1 MKNRCVCFTALGRVE
16 LLETALQVPECLF
29 RDDLLL
35 QTEYTLISP
44 GTELDCL
51 LGRSA
56 NSKFPQ
62 CLGYSAVA
70 RVLRCGAEASEFQTG
85 ERVLVYH
92 SQHAQFLLKNKAD
105 CVKVPEGLSSE
116 EAIFAVIGAMGFQ
129 GVRKIRPELGE
140 SMLVMGLG
148 LLGQIA
154 AQTAA
159 LSGAF
164 PLLAMD
170 YNPFRRELALRH
182 GVDAAFSPDHPE
194 LAQNIRSL
202 TGGRGVNGLL
212 EVTGSA
218 QAIQFALSV
227 MAPLGRIALVG
238 CSRTATK
245 SIDFYHAV
253 HRPGIQILGAHNF
266 VRPKQ
271 DSYPGYWTMAE
282 DMRVL
287 MELIAAGRLNTR
299 ELISDIVPP
308 EQAPAMYQ
316 RLVDRDEKTLGILF
330 DWRNE
335 S

>member
-1 MKNRCVCFTALGRVE
+1 MKNRRICFVDVGKVE
-16 LLETALQVPECLF
+16 VLESELQVPDPLF

-51 LGRSA
+51 LGRTG
-56 NSKFPQ
+56 NPKYPQ

-70 RVLRCGAEASEFQTG
+70 RILQCGDEAAEFQVG
-85 ERVLVYH
+85 DRVLVYH
-92 SQHAQFLLKNKAD
+92 SQHAQFLLKNKVD
-105 CVKVPEGLSSE
+105 CVKIPEALPSE
-116 EAIFAVIGAMGFQ
+116 EAIFAVVGAMGFQ

-148 LLGQIA
+148 LLGQMA

-164 PLLAMD
+164 PLLALD
-170 YNPFRRELALRH
+170 YNPFRRDLALCH
-182 GVDAAFSPDHPE
+182 GVDAAFSPDHAE
-194 LAQNIRSL
+194 LEKTIRSL
-202 TGGRGVNGLL
+202 TGGRGVNGLV
-212 EVTGSA
+212 EVTGSP
-218 QAIQFALSV
+218 QAIQFALTV

-238 CSRTATK
+238 CSRTPTEH
-245 SIDFYHAV
+245 IDFYHAV

-282 DMRVL
+282 DMRIL
-287 MELIAAGRLNTR
+287 MELTVAGKLNTR
-299 ELISDIVPP
+299 DLISEIARP
-308 EQAPAMYQ
+308 EQASAMYQ
-316 RLVDRDEKTLGILF
+316 RFLDHDETALGILF

>member
-1 MKNRCVCFTALGRVE
+1 MNNRRICFTSVGKVE
-16 LLETALQVPECLF
+16 VLESEWQVPDPLF

-51 LGRSA
+51 LGRID
-56 NSKFPQ
+56 NREYPK

-70 RVLRCGAEASEFQTG
+70 RVLQKGDEATEFQAG
-85 ERVLVYH
+85 DRVLVYH

-105 CVKVPEGLSSE
+105 CVKIPDGLPSE
-116 EAIFAVIGAMGFQ
+116 EAIFAVVGAMGFQ

-164 PLLAMD
+164 PLLALD
-170 YNPFRRELALRH
+170 YNPFRRELALHH

-194 LAQNIRSL
+194 LESVIRSH
-202 TGGRGVNGLL
+202 TGERGVKGLV
-212 EVTGSA
+212 EVTGSP
-218 QAIQFALSV
+218 QAIQFALQV
-227 MAPLGRIALVG
+227 MAPFGRIALVG
-238 CSRTATK
+238 CSRTPTEN
-245 SIDFYHAV
+245 IDFYHTV

-282 DMRVL
+282 DMRIL

-299 ELISDIVPP
+299 DLISEIASPQ
-308 EQAPAMYQ
+308 QAPEMYQ
-316 RLVDRDEKTLGILF
+316 RFVNRDEKALGILF